1 MEYGSSRRPFVRQVC
16 GVLLALGASACQ
28 AGALTDL
35 LVAKVGVSQPQADGG
50 AGSIFKLARA
60 QMTAENFQKLRT
72 VVPGLDG
79 YLGAAPAFLPNEGP
93 VAGHAAG
100 LAGLAG
106 NRAAQGAALAGG
118 ATGGSAQ
125 GAALTSLAGG
135 GSAKG
140 AALAALAGG
149 GSTKG
154 AALAG
159 IAGGGSTGGALAGL
173 AGGGS
178 ATGALAA
185 AAMGQPLSPTDALKA
200 AARNK
205 LSQTL
210 GEATP
215 GGQGGMAGVAV
226 GALGANGGGSP
237 LGAAASSL
245 LAGTAL
251 GDKLQAAQALAPA
264 FQQLGMDQGMV
275 ARFLPVVIDYV
286 KSVGGKSS
294 SKLLTHALGF

>member
-1 MEYGSSRRPFVRQVC
+1 MEHEYSRSLFIRHVG
-16 GVLLALGASACQ
+16 GVLLALCAGVCQ

-35 LVAKVGVSQPQADGG
+35 LMAQVGVSQPQAEGG

-60 QMTAENFQKLRT
+60 QMTAQNFQKLRT

-79 YLGAAPAFLPNEGP
+79 YLGAAPAFLPNEAPAAP
-93 VAGHAAG
+93 VAGV
-100 LAGLAG
+100 
-106 NRAAQGAALAGG
+106 AALAGPRPAPAAALANVAAGGG
-118 ATGGSAQ
+118 AK
-125 GAALTSLAGG
+125 GAAVGALAGG

-140 AALAALAGG
+140 AALAAMAGS
-149 GSTKG
+149 GSSKG

-159 IAGGGSTGGALAGL
+159 MASGGSTTGALAGL
-173 AGGGS
+173 AGGG
-178 ATGALAA
+178 ATSGALAA
-185 AAMGQPLSPTDALKA
+185 AAMGQSPTDLLKS

-210 GEATP
+210 SGTVP
-215 GGQGGMAGVAV
+215 GGQSGMAGVAA
-226 GALGANGGGSP
+226 GALGANAGGSP
-237 LGAAASSL
+237 LGATANAL

-264 FQQLGMDQGMV
+264 FQKLGMDQGMV

-294 SKLLTHALGF
+294 SKLLTQALGF